1 LKKYIVYNIF
11 IPLLLGVLIYYLP
24 YYFLVYDFITNFLP
38 DGLWAYAFTSTI
50 LLIWNREINIF
61 WLIVLGLCFV
71 FFEILQFAHVL
82 KGIGDVLD
90 IIIYFLF
97 GFFSIIM
104 NNFYKK

>member
-1 LKKYIVYNIF
+1 M
-11 IPLLLGVLIYYLP
+11 LGVLIYYLP
-24 YYFLVYDFITNFLP
+24 YYIFIYAFIINFLP

-71 FFEILQFAHVL
+71 FFEFLQFAHVL
-82 KGIGDVLD
+82 KGTGDVLD

-97 GFFSIIM
+97 GISAITI
-104 NNFYKK
+104 NNFIKKKR